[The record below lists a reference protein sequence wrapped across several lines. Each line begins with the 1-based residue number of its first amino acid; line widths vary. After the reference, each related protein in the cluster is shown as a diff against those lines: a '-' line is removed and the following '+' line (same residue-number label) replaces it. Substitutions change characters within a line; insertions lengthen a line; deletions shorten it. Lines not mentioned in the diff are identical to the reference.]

1 MHTLHRHNAV
11 IYAFD
16 QHAQPALT
24 IEAGERVRIETYDCF
39 ENQIDA
45 HHPATGVDW
54 ARINPATGPIYVN
67 GAQPGDVLKVH
78 IESIEVADSGVMVV
92 GAGLGIMGHRL
103 DGMTQKIVAIQD
115 DHLVFNDRLRLPLNK
130 MIGVIGV
137 APAGDAIACGVPDT
151 HGGNMDTK
159 LIGIG
164 ATVYLPV
171 YQPGALLALGDFH
184 AAMGDG
190 EIGVSGVEIA
200 GHTVVHID
208 VIKQRPLLH
217 PVVETA
223 DQLAFIASKI
233 TLDEAIKTA
242 TETAVQYVHEA
253 TGLSLAEA
261 TMLMSAAGNAEISQ
275 IVDPLMTARFCVP
288 KYLLAAYGIQHF
300 G

>member
-1 MHTLHRHNAV
+1 MHTLRRQNAV

-16 QHAQPALT
+16 KHTQPALT
-24 IEAGERVRIETYDCF
+24 VAAGERVCIETYDCF
-39 ENQIDA
+39 EDQIDA
-45 HHPATGVDW
+45 EHPATGVDW
-54 ARINPATGPIYVN
+54 ARINPATGPIYIK
-67 GAQPGDVLKVH
+67 GAEKGDVLKVH
-78 IESIEVADSGVMVV
+78 IERIEVANSGVLVA

-103 DGMTQKIVAIQD
+103 EGMTQKVVAIED
-115 DHLVFNDRLRLPLNK
+115 EHVVFNERLRIPLNK

-137 APAGDAIACGVPDT
+137 APAGDPIPCGVPDT

-159 LIGIG
+159 LITEG
-164 ATVYLPV
+164 ATLYLPV
-171 YQPGALLALGDFH
+171 FNDGALFALGDFH

-200 GHTVVHID
+200 GQAVVKLD
-208 VIKQRPLLH
+208 LIKQRPLAH
-217 PVVETA
+217 PVVENA
-223 DQLAFIASKI
+223 DQIAFLASKA

-242 TETAVQYVHEA
+242 TESAVVFVQQA

-275 IVDPLMTARFCVP
+275 IVDPLMTARFGVP
-288 KYLLAAYGIQHF
+288 KYLLAAYGVSHF